1 MKIVNDQMHQSNRII
16 DAMLLLGR
24 VLKSQCVIV
33 ITLIKSLKALYFV
46 SKHLFFF
53 FFGGGEGC
61 EMKRS
66 QLIDDFTLAS

>member
-1 MKIVNDQMHQSNRII
+1 MKIVNDQMQQNNRII
-16 DAMLLLGR
+16 DALLLLGR

-46 SKHLFFF
+46 SKHFFF
-53 FFGGGEGC
+53 GGGGEGC

-66 QLIDDFTLAS
+66 QFIDDFTLAS

>member
-53 FFGGGEGC
+53 FFGGGGGMRNETVT
-61 EMKRS
+61 
-66 QLIDDFTLAS
+66 IN

>member
-1 MKIVNDQMHQSNRII
+1 MKIVNDQMQQNNRII
-16 DAMLLLGR
+16 DALLLLGR

-46 SKHLFFF
+46 SKHFFL
-53 FFGGGEGC
+53 GWGGEGC

-66 QLIDDFTLAS
+66 QFIDDFTLAS